1 MKKLWLHSVRLYI
14 QIGLFFYYKKISLI
28 GKETIPEDQPVLF
41 LGNHQNALLDALL
54 VATKSGRFCYY
65 LTRAAVFKKPL
76 VSKILKSLNMLPVYR
91 VRDGWSTI
99 AKNKSIFNTSV
110 ELLHNNQA
118 ITIFPEGSHS
128 LVRRVRPLSKGFTR
142 IVLELR
148 EKYPDTTVSLIPIG
162 FNYQAPKQMG
172 SRVALVFGQP
182 IMSSNYNQ
190 LSVTEATKQIKADVF
205 DAMSKL
211 TTQIPE
217 ENYDIVLQKLTE
229 RNIDF
234 TNPEAVNQCIA
245 NNFKDCSSQPLKT
258 AVFKTVLKPMVYA
271 ILCLPILVWKKVLK
285 PKIKEE
291 EFESTFRFAVC
302 LTLVPFW
309 MLLLFCIT
317 ITSFGLVPG
326 LVGLIS
332 SLLLFLV
339 YNKA

>member
-28 GKETIPEDQPVLF
+28 GKETIPKDQPILF

-148 EKYPDTTVSLIPIG
+148 EKHPDTTVSLIPIG

-190 LSVTEATKQIKADVF
+190 LSITEATKQIKADVF

-245 NNFKDCSSQPLKT
+245 NNFEDCSSQPLKT

>member
-1 MKKLWLHSVRLYI
+1 MWLHSVRLYI

-28 GKETIPEDQPVLF
+28 GKETIPKDQPILF

-76 VSKILKSLNMLPVYR
+76 VSKLLNSLNMLPVYR

-148 EKYPDTTVSLIPIG
+148 EKHPDTTVSLIPIG

-182 IMSSNYNQ
+182 IMSSDYNQ